1 LAQVSGAFNAVFI
14 EGEACGS
21 MMLYG
26 RGAGGEPT
34 ASAVLGDVIDAA
46 RHLQSHSPA
55 PAPIRSNPVEVIA
68 IAELRSAF
76 YLSIDVFD
84 RPGVLATVAKLF
96 GEHRI
101 SIRSMEQQ
109 GLGDEARLVFVTH
122 EASEADMAATIA
134 ALRSLEVVQAVGGVL
149 RVIVSDEEVEK

>member
-1 LAQVSGAFNAVFI
+1 
-14 EGEACGS
+14 

-46 RHLQSHSPA
+46 RHLVAKSPS
-55 PAPIRSNPVEVIA
+55 PAPIRSNPIELIG
-68 IAELRSAF
+68 INELRSAF

-84 RPGVLATVAKLF
+84 RPGVLATVAQLF

-101 SIRSMEQQ
+101 SIQSMEQQ

-122 EASEADMAATIA
+122 EASEADMAETIA
-134 ALRSLEVVQAVGGVL
+134 DLRGLDVVQAVGGVL
-149 RVIVSDEEVEK
+149 RVILSDEEAGK